1 MTTRPS
7 YGCETS
13 GKDLAQGIIDRKRPA
28 VLQHSKTQQRLVP
41 WQSQALERHFPD
53 GPRGYGTGAIGVG
66 GLLAERL
73 FDTLLLALQSVR
85 LTDPCVELALGFH

>member
-13 GKDLAQGIIDRKRPA
+13 GKDLTQGIMDRKRPA
-28 VLQHSKTQQRLVP
+28 VLQHSETQQGSSLGK
-41 WQSQALERHFPD
+41 AKHFERHFPD
-53 GPRGYGTGAIGVG
+53 EPRGHGAGEIGVG